1 MTSKTKIE
9 LLNDCFNELRIN
21 GITTQPEGED
31 IRLGL
36 ERLEDFMSELTF
48 SLGYVFEAIPLPNS
62 YSGIP
67 RYANFAIASNMAL
80 RLAPAYGKAPESL
93 IRQASASMSALQ
105 NKVCRPRRVNYPS
118 RQPLGMG
125 NRRAYRDLY
134 QFMPEIVNAPNDPST
149 EIMNV
154 GDKSVLQ
161 SIDFS
166 QYLQPL
172 ETVSTY
178 TTTPSNGVA
187 LSSLSV
193 SGASIR
199 FSVQANYEGFQTILF
214 SVTGSAGTKVNR
226 TLNFNIVDPTSAL
239 GNP

>member
-21 GITTQPEGED
+21 GITTQPDNED
-31 IRLGL
+31 VRLGL
-36 ERLEDFMSELTF
+36 ERLEDFMSELPF
-48 SLGYVFEAIPLPNS
+48 SLGYVFEAIPNPNS

-80 RLAPAYGKAPESL
+80 RLAPAYGKAPEAL

-105 NKVCRPRRVNYPS
+105 NKTCRPRRVNYPS

-125 NRRAYRDLY
+125 NKRIYRDVY
-134 QFMPEIVNAPNDPST
+134 QFMPEVINAPNDPST

-172 ETVSTY
+172 ETISVY
-178 TTTPSNGVA
+178 TTTPSSGIA
-187 LSSLSV
+187 ISSV
-193 SGASIR
+193 TTSGATIR
-199 FSVQANYEGFQTILF
+199 FTVQANYSGFQTILF
-214 SVTGSAGTKVNR
+214 VVTGTSGTKVNR
-226 TLNFNIVDPTSAL
+226 TLNFNVVDSTSAQ

>member
-1 MTSKTKIE
+1 MTSKTKIQI
-9 LLNDCFNELRIN
+9 LNDCFNELRIN
-21 GITTQPEGED
+21 GITTQPDNED
-31 IRLGL
+31 VRLGL
-36 ERLEDFMSELTF
+36 ERLEDFISELTF
-48 SLGYVFEAIPLPNS
+48 SLGYNFEAIPQPNT

-67 RYANFAIASNMAL
+67 QFANFAIASSMAL

-93 IRQASASMSALQ
+93 MRQASAAMSALQ

-125 NRRAYRDLY
+125 NRRVWDYNK
-134 QFMPEIVNAPNDPST
+134 FMPEIVNAPNDVST

-154 GDKSVLQ
+154 GDKQVLQ

-172 ETVSTY
+172 ETVSSF
-178 TTTPSNGVA
+178 TTTVSSG
-187 LSSLSV
+187 LSLTGTSISGSSV
-193 SGASIR
+193 R
-199 FSVQANYEGFQTILF
+199 FTIQANSSGFQQILF
-214 SVTGSAGTKVNR
+214 AVTGSSGTKVNR
-226 TLNFNIVDPTSAL
+226 TLNFNIVESTSAL